1 MIEIEQAEAQLSELD
16 LLASMFPGENEFI
29 VNDQLAL
36 AEVKDCIEKRTMD
49 GRSSKVYFT
58 INMNLDVSEE
68 EMVIQF
74 AFGRTK
80 TYQDLKQHLGQ
91 CSFFIRWCFLWPAFF
106 PLNTLKFCL
115 KLLSGMLQKLANIRV
130 QIYLKIKSN
139 S

>member
-16 LLASMFPGENEFI
+16 LLTSMFPGENELI

-80 TYQDLKQHLGQ
+80 TNQDLKQHLGHVL
-91 CSFFIRWCFLWPAFF
+91 FFYQVMF
-106 PLNTLKFCL
+106 
-115 KLLSGMLQKLANIRV
+115 SLACILPFKYPEVLPEITVRYV
-130 QIYLKIKSN
+130 IETG
-139 S
+139 